1 MSDAC
6 HMTSMP
12 HALASGLAWSSLT
25 LWGLSCILL
34 CGGNSI
40 DLRYTPD
47 LLAPVWSCAVPSPL
61 FCRPMG
67 SPRRDLSLDFALD
80 SIANT
85 LLSGL
90 RVHAAHAAH
99 GSLIIGGAISGN
111 YRRPRCSRRPP
122 PVARGVARVL
132 CLGQTGH
139 RDNPTE
145 SSEDAR
151 TTSSPDQNRLLPG
164 CEPRLSLTP
173 STPTSRT

>member
-1 MSDAC
+1 MSVSGKAC
-6 HMTSMP
+6 FDCR
-12 HALASGLAWSSLT
+12 ALRTRPSLGRGGVEAVRSARPIC
-25 LWGLSCILL
+25 LPL
-34 CGGNSI
+34 CGPVRPLSPFSVVRWVLPRREFSLHPLLLSI
-40 DLRYTPD
+40 
-47 LLAPVWSCAVPSPL
+47 PSPTL
-61 FCRPMG
+61 EW
-67 SPRRDLSLDFALD
+67 SAL
-80 SIANT
+80 
-85 LLSGL
+85 
-90 RVHAAHAAH
+90 VHAVHD
-99 GSLIIGGAISGN
+99 GSLIIGGAISGS

-151 TTSSPDQNRLLPG
+151 TASSPDQNRLLPG

>member
-1 MSDAC
+1 MDTFDSMSVSGKAC
-6 HMTSMP
+6 SDCR
-12 HALASGLAWSSLT
+12 ALRTRPSLGRGGVEAVRSARPICLP
-25 LWGLSCILL
+25 LWGPVRPLSPPFLSSD
-34 CGGNSI
+34 GFSPDGNFLFTFYSRF
-40 DLRYTPD
+40 LRQHFE
-47 LLAPVWSCAVPSPL
+47 WSAHV
-61 FCRPMG
+61 
-67 SPRRDLSLDFALD
+67 
-80 SIANT
+80 
-85 LLSGL
+85 
-90 RVHAAHAAH
+90 HAAH
-99 GSLIIGGAISGN
+99 GSLIIGGAISGS

>member
-1 MSDAC
+1 MSVSGKAC
-6 HMTSMP
+6 FDCR
-12 HALASGLAWSSLT
+12 ALRTRPSLGRGGVEAVRSARPIC
-25 LWGLSCILL
+25 LPL
-34 CGGNSI
+34 CG
-40 DLRYTPD
+40 
-47 LLAPVWSCAVPSPL
+47 PVRPLPPL

-67 SPRRDLSLDFALD
+67 SPPTGIFSSLYSRF
-80 SIANT
+80 
-85 LLSGL
+85 L
-90 RVHAAHAAH
+90 RQHFEWSAHVHAVHD
-99 GSLIIGGAISGN
+99 GSLIIGGAISGS

>member
-1 MSDAC
+1 MDTFDSMSVSGKAC
-6 HMTSMP
+6 FDCR
-12 HALASGLAWSSLT
+12 ALRTRPSLGRGGVEAVRSARPICLPLCGPVRPLFPPFSVVRWVPPPTGIFSSLY
-25 LWGLSCILL
+25 SRF
-34 CGGNSI
+34 
-40 DLRYTPD
+40 LRQHFE
-47 LLAPVWSCAVPSPL
+47 WSAH
-61 FCRPMG
+61 
-67 SPRRDLSLDFALD
+67 
-80 SIANT
+80 
-85 LLSGL
+85 
-90 RVHAAHAAH
+90 VHAVHD
-99 GSLIIGGAISGN
+99 GSLIIGGAISGS
-111 YRRPRCSRRPP
+111 YQRPRCSRRPP